1 MGTIIA
7 GLEDGRRIRG
17 KVGYS
22 RDLRFPS
29 KTQGFLYYHCHP
41 HLPPTTSEIRFRV
54 TESSDPTYF
63 HNGTDLVRA
72 DGALPW
78 SIPLNRLTLA
88 HAPLKELL
96 GQNHNIPATIFGQKK
111 KSLLSYLEQPF
122 VMKLES
128 TVPSDLLESR
138 PQMHILLSMP
148 GKSHQPVYKG
158 KLLARFEHASLAEQK
173 EDTSIVVRV
182 LKVLEPIQPLVKD
195 AALLQPAPEAGSLLK
210 VSKLGQIRT

>member
-1 MGTIIA
+1 MFGRITA
-7 GLEDGRRIRG
+7 VFEDGGSIRG
-17 KVGYS
+17 TVGYS
-22 RDLRFPS
+22 KYLRFPP

-41 HLPPTTSEIRFRV
+41 HLPPTTGEIRFRV

-72 DGALPW
+72 DGVLPW
-78 SIPLNRLTLA
+78 SIPLDRLNWK

-96 GQNHNIPATIFGQKK
+96 SQDHNIPATICGPKK
-111 KSLLSYLEQPF
+111 KPSLSYLEQPF
-122 VMKLES
+122 VMKLEGN
-128 TVPSDLLESR
+128 VPSYLLESR
-138 PQMHILLSMP
+138 PQINILLSMP
-148 GKSHQPVYKG
+148 GKTTQPVYKG

-173 EDTSIVVRV
+173 EDTSIVMRV

-210 VSKLGQIRT
+210 